1 MTTAA
6 GATPLLEPQD
16 SPLLILIDGHALVH
30 RAHHAMRDPLT
41 VQGTGEVV
49 SGVYGFLNM
58 FLRAIE
64 EWKPTH
70 CIVTFDVSAPTFRHE
85 AFKEYK
91 AHRPPTPPELRD
103 QFGRVKQF
111 MEAFNVPVFEMA
123 GFEADDIL
131 GTLGAQAEGEHLD
144 TLILT
149 GDSDILQLVSPSV
162 RVLLDSGRQRANAY
176 DIAKVKERYEGLGPE
191 YVAEIKALEGDK
203 SDNIPGVPRVGR
215 KTAIKLLSEY
225 GSIEGIYEH
234 IDEVKPPGIQRSMRE
249 NEELAL
255 HCKMLTTIR
264 RDVPV
269 ELNTD
274 AARFGGFERSEV
286 LALMRELEFFSMVNR
301 IPSNGMG
308 GAGGEQLG
316 MLDMTAD
323 ERTPAEYIVV
333 DTEAALDAMLS
344 ALEASEIVAFD
355 TETTSQTAMLAELVG
370 LSFSNEEGKGW
381 YVPVGHEEGQQLE
394 RDYVLERLRPMLE
407 SGKAGLAASDK
418 RYALAASDKKSA
430 LAASD
435 KRYALAAS
443 DKRYAL
449 AASDKRY
456 ALAASD
462 KRYALAASDK
472 RYALAAHNANY
483 DMTVLANYG
492 INVERIAFDTMI
504 AAHLCGRTRTS
515 IGLKPLALS
524 LLHEDMTPIEDLIGR
539 GRNQI
544 TMDKVEIAKA
554 ADYAA
559 ADADMTYR
567 LIDVFEKELEE
578 NNLRI
583 TFDTLEMPLVPV
595 LVKMQRDGV
604 AIDTGAL
611 APMSIEMGEQIDAI
625 RQSMYDTVGHEFNL
639 NSPKQLG
646 DVLFNELYLPPTR
659 KTPSGGFTTNAAAL
673 DGLKEFLDSGNAEG
687 VDPKAYQVLD
697 MVLEY
702 RQLSKLK
709 STYVDAL
716 PTLVNPNT
724 GRIHTEFKQTGSD
737 TGRLSSTEPNMQ
749 NIPVRTE
756 LGRRVR
762 SAFVAENAPEWTLL
776 GADYSQIELRILAHY
791 SRDEGLMAAF
801 LNGEDIHAAT
811 AASVYGVEIGDVD
824 AEMRRVAKI
833 MNFGVLYGLSPFGIR
848 QQTGFSAEEGKAFI
862 ETYFTNYPGI
872 QGYIAGIKEQVK
884 QDGYVETLMGR
895 RRRINEVHSSNFHTR
910 AAGERMAVNMP
921 IQGTAADIVKIAMI
935 NIQQRMGALG
945 MRSKMILQ
953 VHDELIFE
961 VPRDELGHMQ
971 AIITELMPT
980 AVPPHVGF
988 EVPLEVEMKVGDNWG
1003 DME

>member
-6 GATPLLEPQD
+6 GAAPLLEQD
-16 SPLLILIDGHALVH
+16 GSPLLILIDGHALVH

-41 VQGTGEVV
+41 VQSTGEVV

-58 FLRAIE
+58 FLRALE
-64 EWKPTH
+64 EWKPSH

-85 AFKEYK
+85 AFEEYK
-91 AHRPPTPPELRD
+91 AQRPPTPPELRP

-131 GTLGAQAEGEHLD
+131 GTLGTQAEAQHID
-144 TLILT
+144 TLIVT
-149 GDSDILQLVSPSV
+149 GDSDILQLVTPSV
-162 RVLLDSGRQRANAY
+162 RVLLDSGRQRASAY
-176 DIAKVKERYEGLGPE
+176 DIARVKERYEGLGPE

-203 SDNIPGVPRVGR
+203 SDNIPGLPGVGR
-215 KTAIKLLSEY
+215 KTAIRLLDEY

-234 IDEVKPPGIQRSMRE
+234 IDEVSSLKLRGAQKIQNTLRE

-255 HCKMLTTIR
+255 QCKMLTTIR

-269 ELNTD
+269 TLELD
-274 AARFGGFERSEV
+274 AARFGGFRHSDV
-286 LALMRELEFFSMVNR
+286 LGLMRELEFFSMTNR
-301 IPSNGMG
+301 IPSAG
-308 GAGGEQLG
+308 GEGEQLG
-316 MLDMTAD
+316 MMGMAD
-323 ERTPAEYIVV
+323 EDRVPTEYAVV
-333 DTEAALDAMLS
+333 DTEAALEEMVAS
-344 ALEASEIVAFD
+344 LEASEFVAFD

-370 LSFSNEEGKGW
+370 LSFSNEDGKGW
-381 YVPVGHEEGQQLE
+381 YVPVGHEEGEQLGRE
-394 RDYVLERLRPMLE
+394 DVLERLKPLLE
-407 SGKAGLAASDK
+407 SGNV
-418 RYALAASDKKSA
+418 
-430 LAASD
+430 
-435 KRYALAAS
+435 
-443 DKRYAL
+443 
-449 AASDKRY
+449 
-456 ALAASD
+456 
-462 KRYALAASDK
+462 
-472 RYALAAHNANY
+472 ALAAHNANY
-483 DMTVLANYG
+483 DMTVLGHYG
-492 INVERIAFDTMI
+492 IDVNIAFDTMI

-515 IGLKPLALS
+515 VGLKPLALS
-524 LLHEDMTPIEDLIGR
+524 MLKEDMTPIEELIGR
-539 GRNQI
+539 GRNQT

-559 ADADMTYR
+559 ADADMTFR
-567 LIDVFEKELEE
+567 LIDVFASELEE
-578 NNLRI
+578 NNLRH

-611 APMSIEMGEQIDAI
+611 APMSVDMGEQIGAI
-625 RQSMYDTVGHEFNL
+625 TESMYETVGHEFNI
-639 NSPKQLG
+639 NSPRQLG
-646 DVLFNELYLPPTR
+646 DVLFNELYLPQTR
-659 KTPSGGFTTNAAAL
+659 KTPSGAFTTNAAAL
-673 DGLKEFLDSGNAEG
+673 DDLKERLDRGETEG

-702 RQLSKLK
+702 RQLTKLK

-716 PTLVNPNT
+716 PTLVNPHT

-737 TGRLSSTEPNMQ
+737 TGRLSSTEPNVQ

-762 SAFVAENAPEWTLL
+762 SAFVAEDADWTLL
-776 GADYSQIELRILAHY
+776 AADYSQIELRILAHY
-791 SRDEGLMAAF
+791 SRDEGLMSAF
-801 LNGEDIHAAT
+801 RNGEDIHAAT
-811 AASVYGVEIGDVD
+811 AASVYDVGIGDVD

-862 ETYFTNYPGI
+862 DSYFTNYPGI
-872 QGYIAGIKEQVK
+872 QSYIDGIKEQVRA
-884 QDGYVETLMGR
+884 DGYVETLMGR
-895 RRRINEVHSSNFHTR
+895 RRRISEIHSRSYHTR

-921 IQGTAADIVKIAMI
+921 IQGTAADIIKIAMI
-935 NIQQRMGALG
+935 NIQQRMADLG
-945 MRSKMILQ
+945 MRSRMILQ

-961 VPRDELGHMQ
+961 VPRGELEQMR
-971 AIITELMPT
+971 AIVTELMPS
-980 AVPPHVGF
+980 AVPPAVGF

-1003 DME
+1003 EME

>member
-176 DIAKVKERYEGLGPE
+176 DIAKVQERYEGLGPE

-234 IDEVKPPGIQRSMRE
+234 IDEVKPPGIQKSMRE

-407 SGKAGLAASDK
+407 SGKAGLAAD
-418 RYALAASDKKSA
+418 DKKS
-430 LAASD
+430 
-435 KRYALAAS
+435 
-443 DKRYAL
+443 AL

-515 IGLKPLALS
+515 ISLKPLALS

-539 GRNQI
+539 GRNQV

-567 LIDVFEKELEE
+567 LVDVFEKELEE
-578 NNLRI
+578 NNLRV

-811 AASVYGVEIGDVD
+811 AASVYDVEINDVD
-824 AEMRRVAKI
+824 SEMRRVAKI

-862 ETYFTNYPGI
+862 DTYFTNYPGI
-872 QGYIAGIKEQVK
+872 RGYIEGIKEQVK
-884 QDGYVETLMGR
+884 MDGYVETLMGR

-935 NIQQRMGALG
+935 NIQKRMGALG

-961 VPRDELGHMQ
+961 VPRDELGQMQ
-971 AIITELMPT
+971 AIITELMPS
-980 AVPPHVGF
+980 AVPPDVGF
-988 EVPLEVEMKVGDNWG
+988 VVPLEVEMKVGDNWG

>member
-407 SGKAGLAASDK
+407 SGKAGLAAD
-418 RYALAASDKKSA
+418 DKK
-430 LAASD
+430 
-435 KRYALAAS
+435 
-443 DKRYAL
+443 YAL

-578 NNLRI
+578 NNLRV

-625 RQSMYDTVGHEFNL
+625 RQSMYDTVGHEFNI

-811 AASVYGVEIGDVD
+811 AASVYGVAINDVD
-824 AEMRRVAKI
+824 SEMRRVAKI

-862 ETYFTNYPGI
+862 DTYFTNYPGI
-872 QGYIAGIKEQVK
+872 RGYIEGIKEQVK

>member
-176 DIAKVKERYEGLGPE
+176 DIAKVKERYDGLGPE

-215 KTAIKLLSEY
+215 KTAIKLLTEY

-394 RDYVLERLRPMLE
+394 RDYVLERLRPLLE
-407 SGKAGLAASDK
+407 SGKAGLAADDK
-418 RYALAASDKKSA
+418 RYALAASDKNSA

-435 KRYALAAS
+435 KKS
-443 DKRYAL
+443 
-449 AASDKRY
+449 
-456 ALAASD
+456 
-462 KRYALAASDK
+462 ALAASDK

-567 LIDVFEKELEE
+567 LVDVFEKELEE
-578 NNLRI
+578 NNLRV

-611 APMSIEMGEQIDAI
+611 APMSIEMGGQIDAI
-625 RQSMYDTVGHEFNL
+625 RQSMYDTVGHEFNI

-756 LGRRVR
+756 LGRQVR
-762 SAFVAENAPEWTLL
+762 RAFVAENAPEWTLL

-824 AEMRRVAKI
+824 SEMRRVAKI

-848 QQTGFSAEEGKAFI
+848 QQTGFSADEGKAFI
-862 ETYFTNYPGI
+862 DTYFTNYPGI

>member
-6 GATPLLEPQD
+6 GSAPLLEPQQ
-16 SPLLILIDGHALVH
+16 SELLILIDGHALVH

-41 VQGTGEVV
+41 VQSTGEVV

-85 AFKEYK
+85 AFEEYK
-91 AHRPPTPPELRD
+91 AQRPPTPPELRP

-131 GTLGAQAEGEHLD
+131 GTLGAQAEGQHLD

-162 RVLLDSGRQRANAY
+162 RVLLDSGRQRASAY
-176 DIAKVKERYEGLGPE
+176 DIARVKERYEGLGPE

-203 SDNIPGVPRVGR
+203 SDNIPGLPGVGK
-215 KTAIKLLSEY
+215 KTAIRLLTEY
-225 GSIEGIYEH
+225 GNIEGIYEH
-234 IDEVKPPGIQRSMRE
+234 IDEVGSLPKLRGAKKIQQTLIE

-255 HCKMLTTIR
+255 QCRMLTTIR
-264 RDVPV
+264 RDAPV
-269 ELNTD
+269 TLELD
-274 AARFGGFERSEV
+274 AARFGGFRHGDV
-286 LALMRELEFFSMVNR
+286 LGLMRELEFFSMVNR
-301 IPSNGMG
+301 IPTSGDE
-308 GAGGEQLG
+308 GEQLG
-316 MLDMTAD
+316 MMDLSD
-323 ERTPAEYIVV
+323 EERVPTEYVVV
-333 DTEAALDAMLS
+333 DTEAALEEMVS
-344 ALEASEIVAFD
+344 ALEASEFVAFD

-370 LSFSNEEGKGW
+370 LSFSNEDGKGW
-381 YVPVGHEEGQQLE
+381 YVPVGHEEGRQLGRE
-394 RDYVLERLRPMLE
+394 YVLDKLRPLLE
-407 SGKAGLAASDK
+407 SGDVAMT
-418 RYALAASDKKSA
+418 
-430 LAASD
+430 
-435 KRYALAAS
+435 
-443 DKRYAL
+443 
-449 AASDKRY
+449 
-456 ALAASD
+456 
-462 KRYALAASDK
+462 
-472 RYALAAHNANY
+472 AHNANY

-492 INVERIAFDTMI
+492 IDVNIAFDTMI

-515 IGLKPLALS
+515 VGLKPLALS
-524 LLHEDMTPIEDLIGR
+524 MLKEDMTPIEELIGR
-539 GRNQI
+539 GRNQV

-567 LIDVFEKELEE
+567 LIDVFADELEE
-578 NNLRI
+578 NNLRH

-611 APMSIEMGEQIDAI
+611 EPMSVEMGEQIDAI
-625 RQSMYDTVGHEFNL
+625 TESMYETVGHEFNI
-639 NSPKQLG
+639 NSPRQLG

-673 DGLKEFLDSGNAEG
+673 EGLKEFLDSGNAEG

-702 RQLSKLK
+702 RQLTKLK

-737 TGRLSSTEPNMQ
+737 TGRLSSTEPNVQ

-762 SAFVAENAPEWTLL
+762 SAFVAEDEDWTLL
-776 GADYSQIELRILAHY
+776 AADYSQIELRILAHY
-791 SRDEGLMAAF
+791 SRDKGLMSAF
-801 LNGEDIHAAT
+801 RNGEDIHAAT
-811 AASVYGVEIGDVD
+811 AASVYDVGIGDVD

-848 QQTGFSAEEGKAFI
+848 QQTGFSAEEGRQFI
-862 ETYFTNYPGI
+862 DTYFTNYPGI
-872 QGYIAGIKEQVK
+872 LSYIDGIKEQVRA
-884 QDGYVETLMGR
+884 DGYVETLMGR
-895 RRRINEVHSSNFHTR
+895 RRRINEIHSRSYHTR

-921 IQGTAADIVKIAMI
+921 IQGTAADIIKIAMI
-935 NIQQRMGALG
+935 NIQQRMEELG
-945 MRSKMILQ
+945 MRSRMILQ

-961 VPRDELGHMQ
+961 APRGELEQMR
-971 AIITELMPT
+971 AIITELMPS
-980 AVPPHVGF
+980 AVPPAVGF

-1003 DME
+1003 EMG

>member
-6 GATPLLEPQD
+6 GAAPLLEPQE
-16 SPLLILIDGHALVH
+16 SQLLILIDGHALVH

-41 VQGTGEVV
+41 VQSTGEVV

-85 AFKEYK
+85 AFEEYK
-91 AHRPPTPPELRD
+91 AQRPPTPPELRE

-111 MEAFNVPVFEMA
+111 MEAFNVPVFELA
-123 GFEADDIL
+123 GYEADDIL
-131 GTLGAQAEGEHLD
+131 GTLGAQAEAQRLD

-162 RVLLDSGRQRANAY
+162 RVLLDSGRQRARAY
-176 DIAKVKERYEGLGPE
+176 DIAGVKERYGGLGPE

-215 KTAIKLLSEY
+215 KTAIKLLTEY
-225 GSIEGIYEH
+225 GSIEGIFEH
-234 IDEVKPPGIQRSMRE
+234 IDEVKPPSIQKSLRE
-249 NEELAL
+249 NEELAQQ
-255 HCKMLTTIR
+255 CKMLTTIK
-264 RDVPV
+264 RDAPV
-269 ELNTD
+269 TLEVG
-274 AARFGGFERSEV
+274 AARFGGFKHSDV
-286 LALMRELEFFSMVNR
+286 LTMMRDLEFFSMVNR
-301 IPSNGMG
+301 IPSTDTD
-308 GAGGEQLG
+308 GEQLG
-316 MLDMTAD
+316 MLDAPTE
-323 ERTPAEYIVV
+323 ERVPTEYIVV
-333 DTEAALDAMLS
+333 DTKAALDEMVRT
-344 ALEASEIVAFD
+344 LESSEFVAFD

-370 LSFSNEEGKGW
+370 LSFSSEEGKGW
-381 YVPVGHEEGQQLE
+381 YVPVAHTEGQQIE
-394 RDYVLERLRPMLE
+394 REYVLDKLRPLLE
-407 SGKAGLAASDK
+407 SGTSK
-418 RYALAASDKKSA
+418 
-430 LAASD
+430 
-435 KRYALAAS
+435 
-443 DKRYAL
+443 
-449 AASDKRY
+449 
-456 ALAASD
+456 
-462 KRYALAASDK
+462 
-472 RYALAAHNANY
+472 LAAHNANY

-492 INVERIAFDTMI
+492 INVRIAFDTMI

-515 IGLKPLALS
+515 VGLKPLALS
-524 LLHEDMTPIEDLIGR
+524 MLKEDMTPIEDIIGR
-539 GRNQI
+539 GRNQV
-544 TMDKVEIAKA
+544 TMDKVEITTA

-567 LIDVFEKELEE
+567 LIDVFANELKE
-578 NNLRI
+578 NNLRQ
-583 TFDTLEMPLVPV
+583 TFDDLEMPLVPV

-611 APMSIEMGEQIDAI
+611 APMSVEMGEQIDAI
-625 RQSMYDTVGHEFNL
+625 RQSMFDAVGHEFNI

-659 KTPSGGFTTNAAAL
+659 KTSSGAYTTNAAAL

-709 STYVDAL
+709 STYVDSL

-724 GRIHTEFKQTGSD
+724 GRIHTEYKQTGSD

-749 NIPVRTE
+749 NIPIRTE
-756 LGRRVR
+756 SGRQVR
-762 SAFVAENAPEWTLL
+762 KAFVAEDTDWALL

-791 SRDEGLMAAF
+791 SRDEGLMSAF

-811 AASVYGVEIGDVD
+811 AASVYDVSIGNVD

-848 QQTGFSAEEGKAFI
+848 QQTGFSAEEGRQFI
-862 ETYFTNYPGI
+862 DAYFTNYPGI
-872 QGYIAGIKEQVK
+872 QGYIEGIKEQVRA
-884 QDGYVETLMGR
+884 DGYVETLMGR
-895 RRRINEVHSSNFHTR
+895 RRRINEIHSRSYHTR
-910 AAGERMAVNMP
+910 AAAERMAVNMP
-921 IQGTAADIVKIAMI
+921 IQGTAADIIKLAMI
-935 NIQQRMGALG
+935 RIQQRIDELG
-945 MRSKMILQ
+945 MRSKMIIQ

-961 VPRDELGHMQ
+961 APRAELAQMQ
-971 AIITELMPT
+971 AIITELMPS
-980 AVPPHVGF
+980 AVPPDASF
-988 EVPLEVEMKVGDNWG
+988 EVPLEVEMKTGDNWG

>member
-176 DIAKVKERYEGLGPE
+176 DIAKVKERYDGLGPE

-234 IDEVKPPGIQRSMRE
+234 IDEVKPPGIQKSMRE

-370 LSFSNEEGKGW
+370 LSFSNEQGKGW

-407 SGKAGLAASDK
+407 SGKAGLAD
-418 RYALAASDKKSA
+418 DKK
-430 LAASD
+430 D
-435 KRYALAAS
+435 
-443 DKRYAL
+443 DN
-449 AASDKRY
+449 
-456 ALAASD
+456 
-462 KRYALAASDK
+462 ALAASDK

-492 INVERIAFDTMI
+492 INVEGIAFDTMI

-567 LIDVFEKELEE
+567 LVDVFEKELEE
-578 NNLRI
+578 NNLRV

-625 RQSMYDTVGHEFNL
+625 RQSMYDTVGHEFNI

-756 LGRRVR
+756 LGRQVR
-762 SAFVAENAPEWTLL
+762 RAFVAENAPDWTLL

-811 AASVYGVEIGDVD
+811 AASVYGVEISDVD

-862 ETYFTNYPGI
+862 DTYFTNYPGI
-872 QGYIAGIKEQVK
+872 RGYIESIKEQVK

-935 NIQQRMGALG
+935 NIQKRMGALG

-961 VPRDELGHMQ
+961 VPRDELGQMQ

>member
-176 DIAKVKERYEGLGPE
+176 DIAKVKERYDGLGPE

-407 SGKAGLAASDK
+407 SGKAGLAADDK
-418 RYALAASDKKSA
+418 KSALAASDKKSA

-435 KRYALAAS
+435 KRYAL
-443 DKRYAL
+443 RW
-449 AASDKRY
+449 R
-456 ALAASD
+456 
-462 KRYALAASDK
+462 
-472 RYALAAHNANY
+472 
-483 DMTVLANYG
+483 
-492 INVERIAFDTMI
+492 
-504 AAHLCGRTRTS
+504 
-515 IGLKPLALS
+515 
-524 LLHEDMTPIEDLIGR
+524 
-539 GRNQI
+539 
-544 TMDKVEIAKA
+544 
-554 ADYAA
+554 
-559 ADADMTYR
+559 R
-567 LIDVFEKELEE
+567 LIK
-578 NNLRI
+578 
-583 TFDTLEMPLVPV
+583 
-595 LVKMQRDGV
+595 
-604 AIDTGAL
+604 
-611 APMSIEMGEQIDAI
+611 
-625 RQSMYDTVGHEFNL
+625 
-639 NSPKQLG
+639 
-646 DVLFNELYLPPTR
+646 
-659 KTPSGGFTTNAAAL
+659 
-673 DGLKEFLDSGNAEG
+673 
-687 VDPKAYQVLD
+687 D
-697 MVLEY
+697 M
-702 RQLSKLK
+702 R
-709 STYVDAL
+709 
-716 PTLVNPNT
+716 
-724 GRIHTEFKQTGSD
+724 
-737 TGRLSSTEPNMQ
+737 
-749 NIPVRTE
+749 
-756 LGRRVR
+756 
-762 SAFVAENAPEWTLL
+762 W
-776 GADYSQIELRILAHY
+776 
-791 SRDEGLMAAF
+791 
-801 LNGEDIHAAT
+801 
-811 AASVYGVEIGDVD
+811 
-824 AEMRRVAKI
+824 
-833 MNFGVLYGLSPFGIR
+833 
-848 QQTGFSAEEGKAFI
+848 
-862 ETYFTNYPGI
+862 
-872 QGYIAGIKEQVK
+872 
-884 QDGYVETLMGR
+884 
-895 RRRINEVHSSNFHTR
+895 RRI
-910 AAGERMAVNMP
+910 
-921 IQGTAADIVKIAMI
+921 
-935 NIQQRMGALG
+935 
-945 MRSKMILQ
+945 MR
-953 VHDELIFE
+953 
-961 VPRDELGHMQ
+961 
-971 AIITELMPT
+971 TT
-980 AVPPHVGF
+980 T
-988 EVPLEVEMKVGDNWG
+988 
-1003 DME
+1003 

>member
-176 DIAKVKERYEGLGPE
+176 DIAKVKERYDGLGPE

-394 RDYVLERLRPMLE
+394 RDYVLERLRPLME
-407 SGKAGLAASDK
+407 SGKAGLAAD
-418 RYALAASDKKSA
+418 DKKSA
-430 LAASD
+430 LAAD
-435 KRYALAAS
+435 
-443 DKRYAL
+443 
-449 AASDKRY
+449 
-456 ALAASD
+456 
-462 KRYALAASDK
+462 DK

-567 LIDVFEKELEE
+567 LVDVFEKELEE
-578 NNLRI
+578 NNLRV

-756 LGRRVR
+756 LGRQVR
-762 SAFVAENAPEWTLL
+762 RAFVAENAPDWTLL

-811 AASVYGVEIGDVD
+811 AASVYGVEINDVD
-824 AEMRRVAKI
+824 SEMRRVAKI

-862 ETYFTNYPGI
+862 DTYFTNYPGI
-872 QGYIAGIKEQVK
+872 RGYIEGIKEQVK
-884 QDGYVETLMGR
+884 HGRICGDADGAAAAYQRGSLEQLPHAGGGRAHGGEHADTGYGGGHRQDC
-895 RRRINEVHSSNFHTR
+895 
-910 AAGERMAVNMP
+910 
-921 IQGTAADIVKIAMI
+921 D
-935 NIQQRMGALG
+935 
-945 MRSKMILQ
+945 
-953 VHDELIFE
+953 D
-961 VPRDELGHMQ
+961 
-971 AIITELMPT
+971 
-980 AVPPHVGF
+980 
-988 EVPLEVEMKVGDNWG
+988 
-1003 DME
+1003 

>member
-176 DIAKVKERYEGLGPE
+176 DIAGVQERYEGLGPE

-215 KTAIKLLSEY
+215 KTAIKLLTEY
-225 GSIEGIYEH
+225 GSIEGIYQH

-394 RDYVLERLRPMLE
+394 RDYVLERLRPLME
-407 SGKAGLAASDK
+407 SEKVE
-418 RYALAASDKKSA
+418 
-430 LAASD
+430 
-435 KRYALAAS
+435 
-443 DKRYAL
+443 
-449 AASDKRY
+449 
-456 ALAASD
+456 
-462 KRYALAASDK
+462 
-472 RYALAAHNANY
+472 LAAHNANY

-567 LIDVFEKELEE
+567 LVDVFEKELEE

-611 APMSIEMGEQIDAI
+611 APMSVEMGEQIDAI

-756 LGRRVR
+756 LGRQVR
-762 SAFVAENAPEWTLL
+762 RAFVAENAPDWTLL

-811 AASVYGVEIGDVD
+811 AASVYGVEINDVD
-824 AEMRRVAKI
+824 SEMRRVAKI

-862 ETYFTNYPGI
+862 DTYFTNYPGI
-872 QGYIAGIKEQVK
+872 RGYIEGIKEQVK

>member
-6 GATPLLEPQD
+6 SATPLLEPQQTQ
-16 SPLLILIDGHALVH
+16 LLILIDGHALVH

-176 DIAKVKERYEGLGPE
+176 DIAKVKERYDGLGPE

-234 IDEVKPPGIQRSMRE
+234 IDEVKPPGIQKSMRE

-407 SGKAGLAASDK
+407 SGKAGLAAD
-418 RYALAASDKKSA
+418 DKKSA

-435 KRYALAAS
+435 KKS
-443 DKRYAL
+443 
-449 AASDKRY
+449 

-567 LIDVFEKELEE
+567 LVDVFEKELEE
-578 NNLRI
+578 NNLRV

-611 APMSIEMGEQIDAI
+611 APMSVEMGEQIDAI
-625 RQSMYDTVGHEFNL
+625 RQSMYDTVGHEFNI

-811 AASVYGVEIGDVD
+811 AASVYGVAISDVD

-862 ETYFTNYPGI
+862 DTYFTNYPGI
-872 QGYIAGIKEQVK
+872 RGYIEGIKEQVK

>member
-6 GATPLLEPQD
+6 GAAPLLEQD
-16 SPLLILIDGHALVH
+16 GSPLLILIDGHALVH

-41 VQGTGEVV
+41 VQSTGEVV
-49 SGVYGFLNM
+49 SGVYGFMNM
-58 FLRAIE
+58 FLRALE
-64 EWKPTH
+64 EWKPSH

-85 AFKEYK
+85 AFEEYK
-91 AHRPPTPPELRD
+91 AQRPPTPPELRP

-131 GTLGAQAEGEHLD
+131 GTLGTQAEEQHID
-144 TLILT
+144 TLIVT
-149 GDSDILQLVSPSV
+149 GDSDILQLVTPSV
-162 RVLLDSGRQRANAY
+162 RVLLDSGRQRASAY
-176 DIAKVKERYEGLGPE
+176 DIARVKERYEGLGPE

-203 SDNIPGVPRVGR
+203 SDNIPGLPGVGR
-215 KTAIKLLSEY
+215 KTAIRLLDEY
-225 GSIEGIYEH
+225 GSIEGIYEN
-234 IDEVKPPGIQRSMRE
+234 IDEVSSLKLRGAQKIQNTLRE

-255 HCKMLTTIR
+255 QCKMLTTIR

-269 ELNTD
+269 TLELD
-274 AARFGGFERSEV
+274 AARFGGFRHSNV
-286 LALMRELEFFSMVNR
+286 LGLMRELEFFSMTNR
-301 IPSNGMG
+301 IPSAG
-308 GAGGEQLG
+308 GEGEQLG
-316 MLDMTAD
+316 MMGMGD
-323 ERTPAEYIVV
+323 EERVPTEYVVV
-333 DTEAALDAMLS
+333 DTEAALEEMVRS
-344 ALEASEIVAFD
+344 LEASEFVAFD

-370 LSFSNEEGKGW
+370 LSFSNEDGKGW
-381 YVPVGHEEGQQLE
+381 YVPVGHEEGQQLGRE
-394 RDYVLERLRPMLE
+394 DVIERLKPLLE
-407 SGKAGLAASDK
+407 SGDV
-418 RYALAASDKKSA
+418 
-430 LAASD
+430 
-435 KRYALAAS
+435 
-443 DKRYAL
+443 
-449 AASDKRY
+449 
-456 ALAASD
+456 
-462 KRYALAASDK
+462 
-472 RYALAAHNANY
+472 ALAAHNANY
-483 DMTVLANYG
+483 DMTVLGNYG
-492 INVERIAFDTMI
+492 IDVEIAFDTMI

-515 IGLKPLALS
+515 VGLKPLALS
-524 LLHEDMTPIEDLIGR
+524 MLKEDMTPIKELIGR
-539 GRNQI
+539 GRNQT

-559 ADADMTYR
+559 ADADMTFR
-567 LIDVFEKELEE
+567 LIDVFANELEE
-578 NNLRI
+578 NNLRH

-611 APMSIEMGEQIDAI
+611 APMSVDMGEQIGAI
-625 RQSMYDTVGHEFNL
+625 TESMYETVGHEFNI
-639 NSPKQLG
+639 NSPRQLG

-673 DGLKEFLDSGNAEG
+673 EGLKEFLDSGNAEG

-702 RQLSKLK
+702 RQLTKLK

-737 TGRLSSTEPNMQ
+737 TGRLSSTEPNVQ

-762 SAFVAENAPEWTLL
+762 SAFVAEDEDWTLL
-776 GADYSQIELRILAHY
+776 AADYSQIELRILAHY
-791 SRDEGLMAAF
+791 SRDEGLMSAF
-801 LNGEDIHAAT
+801 RNGEDIHAAT
-811 AASVYGVEIGDVD
+811 AASVYGVGIGDVD

-862 ETYFTNYPGI
+862 DSYFTNYPGI
-872 QGYIAGIKEQVK
+872 QSYIDGIKEQVRA
-884 QDGYVETLMGR
+884 DGYVETLMGR
-895 RRRINEVHSSNFHTR
+895 RRRISEIHSRSYHTR

-921 IQGTAADIVKIAMI
+921 IQGTAADIIKIAMI
-935 NIQQRMGALG
+935 NIEQRMAELG
-945 MRSKMILQ
+945 MRSRMILQ

-961 VPRDELGHMQ
+961 VPRNELEQMR
-971 AIITELMPT
+971 AIVTELMPS
-980 AVPPHVGF
+980 AVPPAVGF

-1003 DME
+1003 EME

>member
-176 DIAKVKERYEGLGPE
+176 DIAKVKERYDGLGPE

-394 RDYVLERLRPMLE
+394 RDYVLERLRPLME
-407 SGKAGLAASDK
+407 SEKVE
-418 RYALAASDKKSA
+418 
-430 LAASD
+430 
-435 KRYALAAS
+435 
-443 DKRYAL
+443 
-449 AASDKRY
+449 
-456 ALAASD
+456 
-462 KRYALAASDK
+462 
-472 RYALAAHNANY
+472 LAAHNANY

-539 GRNQI
+539 GRNQV

-567 LIDVFEKELEE
+567 LVDVFEKELEE
-578 NNLRI
+578 NNLRV

-595 LVKMQRDGV
+595 LVKMQRNGV

-611 APMSIEMGEQIDAI
+611 APMSAEMGEQIDAI

-776 GADYSQIELRILAHY
+776 AADYSQIELRILAHY

-811 AASVYGVEIGDVD
+811 AASVYGVAISDVD

-862 ETYFTNYPGI
+862 DTYFTNYPGI
-872 QGYIAGIKEQVK
+872 RGYIAGIKEQVK
-884 QDGYVETLMGR
+884 MDGYVETLMGR

>member
-6 GATPLLEPQD
+6 SATPLLEPQQTQ
-16 SPLLILIDGHALVH
+16 LLILIDGHALVH

-203 SDNIPGVPRVGR
+203 SDNIPGLPGVGR
-215 KTAIKLLSEY
+215 KTAIRLLDEY

-234 IDEVKPPGIQRSMRE
+234 IDEVSSLKLRGAQKIQSTLHE
-249 NEELAL
+249 NQELAL
-255 HCKMLTTIR
+255 QCKMLTTIR

-269 ELNTD
+269 ALDLD
-274 AARFGGFERSEV
+274 AARFGGFRHSDV

-407 SGKAGLAASDK
+407 SGKAGLATDDK
-418 RYALAASDKKSA
+418 KYALAASDKKS
-430 LAASD
+430 
-435 KRYALAAS
+435 
-443 DKRYAL
+443 AL

-567 LIDVFEKELEE
+567 LVDVFENELEE
-578 NNLRI
+578 NNLRV

-611 APMSIEMGEQIDAI
+611 APMSVEMGEQIDAI

-811 AASVYGVEIGDVD
+811 AASVYGVEINDVD
-824 AEMRRVAKI
+824 SEMRRVAKI

-862 ETYFTNYPGI
+862 DTYFTNYPGI
-872 QGYIAGIKEQVK
+872 RGYIEAIKEQVK

>member
-6 GATPLLEPQD
+6 GAAPLIEPQQ
-16 SPLLILIDGHALVH
+16 SELLILIDGHALVH

-41 VQGTGEVV
+41 VQSTGEVV

-85 AFKEYK
+85 AFEEYK
-91 AHRPPTPPELRD
+91 AQRPPTPPELRE

-111 MEAFNVPVFEMA
+111 MEAFGVPVFELA
-123 GFEADDIL
+123 GYEADDLL
-131 GTLGAQAEGEHLD
+131 GTLGAQAEAQRLD

-162 RVLLDSGRQRANAY
+162 RVLLDSGRQAARAY
-176 DIAKVKERYEGLGPE
+176 DIARVRERYEGLGPE

-215 KTAIKLLSEY
+215 KTAIKLLTEY

-234 IDEVKPPGIQRSMRE
+234 IDEVKPAGIQKSMRE
-249 NEELAL
+249 NEELARQ
-255 HCKMLTTIR
+255 CKMLTTIK

-269 ELNTD
+269 TLALD
-274 AARFGGFERSEV
+274 AARFGGFARGDV

-301 IPSNGMG
+301 IPSASA
-308 GAGGEQLG
+308 GADGEQLG
-316 MLDMTAD
+316 MLDMPD
-323 ERTPAEYIVV
+323 EERVMAEYIVV
-333 DTEAALDAMLS
+333 DTEGALNDMLR
-344 ALEASEIVAFD
+344 ALESSEFVAFD

-381 YVPVGHEEGQQLE
+381 YVPVGHEEGRQLGRE
-394 RDYVLERLRPMLE
+394 RALERLKPLFE
-407 SGKAGLAASDK
+407 SGDV
-418 RYALAASDKKSA
+418 
-430 LAASD
+430 
-435 KRYALAAS
+435 
-443 DKRYAL
+443 
-449 AASDKRY
+449 
-456 ALAASD
+456 
-462 KRYALAASDK
+462 
-472 RYALAAHNANY
+472 ALAAHNANY

-492 INVERIAFDTMI
+492 IDVKIAFDTMI

-515 IGLKPLALS
+515 VGLKPLALS
-524 LLHEDMTPIEDLIGR
+524 MLKEDMTPIEDLIGR
-539 GRNQI
+539 GRNQV

-567 LIDVFEKELEE
+567 LIDVFASELEE
-578 NNLRI
+578 NSLRH

-611 APMSIEMGEQIDAI
+611 APMSVEMGEQIDAI
-625 RQSMYDTVGHEFNL
+625 RQSMYDTVGHEFNI

-659 KTPSGGFTTNAAAL
+659 KTSSGAYTTNAAAL

-702 RQLSKLK
+702 RQLAKLK

-716 PTLVNPNT
+716 PTLVNPRT

-737 TGRLSSTEPNMQ
+737 TGRLSSAEPNMQ
-749 NIPVRTE
+749 NIPTRTE

-762 SAFVAENAPEWTLL
+762 NAFVAQDADWTLL

-791 SRDEGLMAAF
+791 SRDEGLMSAF

-811 AASVYGVEIGDVD
+811 AASVYDVAIGDVD

-848 QQTGFSAEEGKAFI
+848 QQTGFSAEEGRRFI
-862 ETYFTNYPGI
+862 DTYFANYPGI
-872 QGYIAGIKEQVK
+872 QGYIEGIKERVRA
-884 QDGYVETLMGR
+884 DGYVETLMGR
-895 RRRINEVHSSNFHTR
+895 RRRISEIHSRSYHTR

-921 IQGTAADIVKIAMI
+921 IQGTAADIIKIAMI
-935 NIQQRMGALG
+935 NIQRRMDELG
-945 MRSKMILQ
+945 MRSRMILQ

-961 VPRDELGHMQ
+961 VPRDELGQMQ
-971 AIITELMPT
+971 AIVMELMPA
-980 AVPPHVGF
+980 AVPPDVGF
-988 EVPLEVEMKVGDNWG
+988 EVPLGVEMKVGDNWG
-1003 DME
+1003 EMG

>member
-6 GATPLLEPQD
+6 GPAPLLEPQQ
-16 SPLLILIDGHALVH
+16 SELLILIDGHALVH

-41 VQGTGEVV
+41 VQSTGEVV

-85 AFKEYK
+85 AFEEYK
-91 AHRPPTPPELRD
+91 AQRPPTPPELRD

-111 MEAFNVPVFEMA
+111 MEAFSVPVFEMA
-123 GFEADDIL
+123 GYEADDIL
-131 GTLGAQAEGEHLD
+131 GTLGAQAEAQHLD

-162 RVLLDSGRQRANAY
+162 RVLLDSGRQRASAY
-176 DIAKVKERYEGLGPE
+176 DIPRVKERYEGLGPE
-191 YVAEIKALEGDK
+191 HVAEIKALEGDK
-203 SDNIPGVPRVGR
+203 SDNIPGLPGVGK
-215 KTAIKLLSEY
+215 KTAIRLLTEY

-234 IDEVKPPGIQRSMRE
+234 IDEVSSLQKLRGAKKIQQTLID
-249 NEELAL
+249 NEELARQ
-255 HCKMLTTIR
+255 CKMLTTIK

-269 ELNTD
+269 ELNLDT
-274 AARFGGFERSEV
+274 ARFGGFERGEI

-301 IPSNGMG
+301 IPSA
-308 GAGGEQLG
+308 GADGEQLG
-316 MLDMTAD
+316 MLDIPD
-323 ERTPAEYIVV
+323 EERVQTEYIVV
-333 DTEAALDAMLS
+333 DTEAALDEMLA
-344 ALEASEIVAFD
+344 ALESSEFVAFD

-370 LSFSNEEGKGW
+370 LSFSNEDGKAW
-381 YVPVGHEEGQQLE
+381 YVPVGHEEGRQLG
-394 RDYVLERLRPMLE
+394 RDEVLERLKPLLE
-407 SGKAGLAASDK
+407 SGKV
-418 RYALAASDKKSA
+418 
-430 LAASD
+430 
-435 KRYALAAS
+435 
-443 DKRYAL
+443 
-449 AASDKRY
+449 
-456 ALAASD
+456 
-462 KRYALAASDK
+462 
-472 RYALAAHNANY
+472 ALAAHNANY

-492 INVERIAFDTMI
+492 IDVAIAFDTMI

-515 IGLKPLALS
+515 VGLKPLALS
-524 LLHEDMTPIEDLIGR
+524 MLKEDMTPIEELIGR

-544 TMDKVEIAKA
+544 TMDKVEVAKA

-567 LIDVFEKELEE
+567 LIDVFASELEE
-578 NNLRI
+578 NNLRD

-595 LVKMQRDGV
+595 LVQMQRDGV

-611 APMSIEMGEQIDAI
+611 APMSVEMGEQIDAI
-625 RQSMYDTVGHEFNL
+625 RQSMYDTVGHEFNI
-639 NSPKQLG
+639 NSTKQLG

-659 KTPSGGFTTNAAAL
+659 KTASGAFTTNAAAL
-673 DGLKEFLDSGNAEG
+673 EGLKEFLDSGNAEG

-702 RQLSKLK
+702 RQLTKLK

-737 TGRLSSTEPNMQ
+737 TGRLSSTEPNVQ

-762 SAFVAENAPEWTLL
+762 SAFVAEDEDWTLL
-776 GADYSQIELRILAHY
+776 AADYSQIELRILAHY
-791 SRDEGLMAAF
+791 SRDEGLMSAF
-801 LNGEDIHAAT
+801 RNGEDIHAAT
-811 AASVYGVEIGDVD
+811 AASVYDVPISSVD

-848 QQTGFSAEEGKAFI
+848 QQTGFSAEEGRQFI
-862 ETYFTNYPGI
+862 DTYFTNYPGI
-872 QGYIAGIKEQVK
+872 QGYIEGIKEQVRA
-884 QDGYVETLMGR
+884 DGYVETLMGR
-895 RRRINEVHSSNFHTR
+895 RRRINEIHSRSYHTR

-921 IQGTAADIVKIAMI
+921 IQGTAADIIKIAMI
-935 NIQQRMGALG
+935 NIQHRMNELG
-945 MRSKMILQ
+945 MRSRMILQ

-961 VPRDELGHMQ
+961 VPRDELGQMQ
-971 AIITELMPT
+971 AIITELMPA
-980 AVPPHVGF
+980 AVPPAVGF
-988 EVPLEVEMKVGDNWG
+988 EVPLEVEMKMGDNWG
-1003 DME
+1003 EMG

>member
-6 GATPLLEPQD
+6 GATPLLEPHESQ
-16 SPLLILIDGHALVH
+16 LLILIDGHALVH

-41 VQGTGEVV
+41 VQSTGEVV

-58 FLRAIE
+58 FLRAME

-85 AFKEYK
+85 AFEEYK
-91 AHRPPTPPELRD
+91 AHRPPTPPELRE
-103 QFGRVKQF
+103 QFGRVRQF
-111 MEAFNVPVFEMA
+111 MDAFSVPVFEMA
-123 GFEADDIL
+123 GYEADDIL
-131 GTLGAQAEGEHLD
+131 GTLGAQAGAQRLN

-162 RVLLDSGRQRANAY
+162 RVLLDSGRQRASAY
-176 DIAKVKERYEGLGPE
+176 DIARVQERYEGLGPKH
-191 YVAEIKALEGDK
+191 VAEIKALEGDK
-203 SDNIPGVPRVGR
+203 SDNIPGLPGVGK
-215 KTAIKLLSEY
+215 KTAIRLLTEY

-234 IDEVKPPGIQRSMRE
+234 IDEVISLPKLRGAKKIQQTLIE
-249 NEELAL
+249 NEDLAL
-255 HCKMLTTIR
+255 QCKMLTTIR

-269 ELNTD
+269 ELD
-274 AARFGGFERSEV
+274 LEKARFGGFERGEV

-301 IPSNGMG
+301 IPSA
-308 GAGGEQLG
+308 GANAEQLG
-316 MLDMTAD
+316 MLHEPEDARVAT
-323 ERTPAEYIVV
+323 EYIVV
-333 DTEAALDAMLS
+333 DTETALDEMLQ
-344 ALEASEIVAFD
+344 ALVASEIVAFD
-355 TETTSQTAMLAELVG
+355 TETTSQTAMLADLVG

-381 YVPVGHEEGQQLE
+381 YVPVGHEEGRQLGRE
-394 RDYVLERLRPMLE
+394 NVLERLRPLLE
-407 SGKAGLAASDK
+407 SGKV
-418 RYALAASDKKSA
+418 
-430 LAASD
+430 
-435 KRYALAAS
+435 
-443 DKRYAL
+443 
-449 AASDKRY
+449 
-456 ALAASD
+456 
-462 KRYALAASDK
+462 
-472 RYALAAHNANY
+472 ALAAHNANY

-492 INVERIAFDTMI
+492 IDVQIAFDTMI

-515 IGLKPLALS
+515 VGLKPLALS
-524 LLHEDMTPIEDLIGR
+524 MLKENMTPIEDLIGK
-539 GRNQI
+539 GRNQV

-559 ADADMTYR
+559 ADTDMTYR
-567 LIDVFEKELEE
+567 LVDVFANELEA
-578 NNLRI
+578 NRLRH

-595 LVKMQRDGV
+595 LVKMQRHGV
-604 AIDTGAL
+604 AIDTDAL
-611 APMSIEMGEQIDAI
+611 APMSVEMGEQIDAI
-625 RQSMYDTVGHEFNL
+625 TQSMYETVGHEFNI
-639 NSPKQLG
+639 NSPRQLG

-659 KTPSGGFTTNAAAL
+659 KTPSGSFTTNAAAL
-673 DGLKEFLDSGNAEG
+673 EGLKEFLDSGNAEG

-702 RQLSKLK
+702 RQLTKLK

-737 TGRLSSTEPNMQ
+737 TGRLSSTEPNVQ

-762 SAFVAENAPEWTLL
+762 SAFVAEDADWTLL
-776 GADYSQIELRILAHY
+776 AADYSQIELRILAHY
-791 SRDEGLMAAF
+791 SRDEGLMSAF
-801 LNGEDIHAAT
+801 RNGEDIHAAT
-811 AASVYGVEIGDVD
+811 AASVYDVSIGDVD

-862 ETYFTNYPGI
+862 DTYFTNYPGI
-872 QGYIAGIKEQVK
+872 LSYIDGIKEQVRT
-884 QDGYVETLMGR
+884 DGYVETLMGR
-895 RRRINEVHSSNFHTR
+895 RRRISEIHSRSYHTR

-921 IQGTAADIVKIAMI
+921 IQGTAADIIKIAMI
-935 NIQQRMGALG
+935 NIQQRMAELG
-945 MRSKMILQ
+945 MRSRMILQ

-961 VPRDELGHMQ
+961 APRDELGQMQ
-971 AIITELMPT
+971 AIITELMPA
-980 AVPPHVGF
+980 AVPPAVGF

-1003 DME
+1003 EMG

>member
-1 MTTAA
+1 MTTATGPA
-6 GATPLLEPQD
+6 PLLEPQQ
-16 SPLLILIDGHALVH
+16 SELLILIDGHALVH

-41 VQGTGEVV
+41 VQSTGEIV

-85 AFKEYK
+85 AFEEYK
-91 AHRPPTPPELRD
+91 AQRPPTPPELRD

-123 GFEADDIL
+123 GYEADDIL
-131 GTLGAQAEGEHLD
+131 GTLGAQAEAQHLD

-162 RVLLDSGRQRANAY
+162 RVLLDSGRQRASAY
-176 DIAKVKERYEGLGPE
+176 DEARVQERYEGLGPKH
-191 YVAEIKALEGDK
+191 VAEIKALEGDK
-203 SDNIPGVPRVGR
+203 SDNIPGLPGVGK
-215 KTAIKLLSEY
+215 KTAIRLLTEY
-225 GSIEGIYEH
+225 ESIEGIYEH
-234 IDEVKPPGIQRSMRE
+234 IDEVSSLPKLRGAKKIQQTLID

-255 HCKMLTTIR
+255 QCKMLTTIR

-269 ELNTD
+269 TLELD
-274 AARFGGFERSEV
+274 AARFGGFRHGDV

-301 IPSNGMG
+301 IPS
-308 GAGGEQLG
+308 AGDDGEQLG
-316 MLDMTAD
+316 MLDIPD
-323 ERTPAEYIVV
+323 EDRVPTEYVVV
-333 DTEAALDAMLS
+333 DTEATLDEMVA
-344 ALEASEIVAFD
+344 ALEASEFVAFD

-370 LSFSNEEGKGW
+370 LSFSNEDGKGW
-381 YVPVGHEEGQQLE
+381 YVPVGHEEGQQLGRE
-394 RDYVLERLRPMLE
+394 YVLERLRPLLE
-407 SGKAGLAASDK
+407 SGKV
-418 RYALAASDKKSA
+418 
-430 LAASD
+430 
-435 KRYALAAS
+435 
-443 DKRYAL
+443 
-449 AASDKRY
+449 
-456 ALAASD
+456 
-462 KRYALAASDK
+462 
-472 RYALAAHNANY
+472 ALAAHNANY
-483 DMTVLANYG
+483 DMTVLGNYG
-492 INVERIAFDTMI
+492 IDVNIAFDTMI

-515 IGLKPLALS
+515 VGLKPLALS
-524 LLHEDMTPIEDLIGR
+524 MLKEDMTPIEELIGR
-539 GRNQI
+539 GRNQV
-544 TMDKVEIAKA
+544 TMDKVEIAEA

-567 LIDVFEKELEE
+567 LIDVFAGELEE
-578 NNLRI
+578 NNLRD

-604 AIDTGAL
+604 AIDTDAL
-611 APMSIEMGEQIDAI
+611 APMSVEMGEQIDAI
-625 RQSMYDTVGHEFNL
+625 RQSMYDTVGHEFNI
-639 NSPKQLG
+639 NSTKQLG
-646 DVLFNELYLPPTR
+646 DVLFNELHLPPTR

-673 DGLKEFLDSGNAEG
+673 EGLKEYLDSGNAEG

-702 RQLSKLK
+702 RQLTKLK

-737 TGRLSSTEPNMQ
+737 TGRLSSTEPNVQ

-791 SRDEGLMAAF
+791 SRDEGLMSAF
-801 LNGEDIHAAT
+801 RNGEDIHAAT
-811 AASVYGVEIGDVD
+811 AASVYGVGIGDVD
-824 AEMRRVAKI
+824 SEMRRVAKI

-848 QQTGFSAEEGKAFI
+848 QQTGFSAEEGRAFI
-862 ETYFTNYPGI
+862 DTYFTNYPGI
-872 QGYIAGIKEQVK
+872 HGYIEGIKEQVRA
-884 QDGYVETLMGR
+884 DGYVETLMGR
-895 RRRINEVHSSNFHTR
+895 RRRINEIHSRSYHTR

-921 IQGTAADIVKIAMI
+921 IQGTAADIIKIAMI
-935 NIQQRMGALG
+935 NIQRRMTDLN
-945 MRSKMILQ
+945 MRSRMILQ

-961 VPRDELGHMQ
+961 APRDELGQMQ
-971 AIITELMPT
+971 AVITELMPA
-980 AVPPHVGF
+980 AVPPAVGF

-1003 DME
+1003 EMGS

>member
-41 VQGTGEVV
+41 VQSTGEVV

-131 GTLGAQAEGEHLD
+131 GTLGAQAEGERLD

-176 DIAKVKERYEGLGPE
+176 DIAKVKERYDGLGPE

-234 IDEVKPPGIQRSMRE
+234 IDEVKPPGIQKSMRE

-308 GAGGEQLG
+308 GAGSEQLG

-394 RDYVLERLRPMLE
+394 RDYVLERLRPLME
-407 SGKAGLAASDK
+407 SEKVE
-418 RYALAASDKKSA
+418 
-430 LAASD
+430 
-435 KRYALAAS
+435 
-443 DKRYAL
+443 
-449 AASDKRY
+449 
-456 ALAASD
+456 
-462 KRYALAASDK
+462 
-472 RYALAAHNANY
+472 LAAHNANY

-524 LLHEDMTPIEDLIGR
+524 LLHEDMTPIEDLIGK
-539 GRNQI
+539 GRNQV

-567 LIDVFEKELEE
+567 LVDVFEKELEE
-578 NNLRI
+578 NNLRV

-646 DVLFNELYLPPTR
+646 DVLFNELYLPSTR

-756 LGRRVR
+756 LGRQVR
-762 SAFVAENAPEWTLL
+762 RAFVAEHAPEWTLL
-776 GADYSQIELRILAHY
+776 AADYSQIELRILAHY

-824 AEMRRVAKI
+824 SEMRRVAKI

-862 ETYFTNYPGI
+862 DTYFTNYPGI
-872 QGYIAGIKEQVK
+872 RGYIAGIKEQVK

-895 RRRINEVHSSNFHTR
+895 RRRINEVHSNNFHIR

-961 VPRDELGHMQ
+961 VPRDELGQMQ
-971 AIITELMPT
+971 AIITELMPS

>member
-6 GATPLLEPQD
+6 GATPLLEPQQTQ
-16 SPLLILIDGHALVH
+16 LLILIDGHALVH

-85 AFKEYK
+85 AFEEYK

-234 IDEVKPPGIQRSMRE
+234 IDEVKPPGIQKSMRE

-344 ALEASEIVAFD
+344 ALEASEVVAFD

-370 LSFSNEEGKGW
+370 LSFSNEDGKGW

-394 RDYVLERLRPMLE
+394 RDYVLERLRPLME
-407 SGKAGLAASDK
+407 SGKAGLAA
-418 RYALAASDKKSA
+418 
-430 LAASD
+430 
-435 KRYALAAS
+435 
-443 DKRYAL
+443 
-449 AASDKRY
+449 
-456 ALAASD
+456 
-462 KRYALAASDK
+462 
-472 RYALAAHNANY
+472 HNANY
-483 DMTVLANYG
+483 DLTVLGNYG

-578 NNLRI
+578 NNLRV

-756 LGRRVR
+756 LGRQVR
-762 SAFVAENAPEWTLL
+762 RAFVAENAPEWTLL

-811 AASVYGVEIGDVD
+811 AASVYGVEINDVD
-824 AEMRRVAKI
+824 SEMRRVAKI

-862 ETYFTNYPGI
+862 DTYFTNYPGI
-872 QGYIAGIKEQVK
+872 RGYIEGIKEQVK
-884 QDGYVETLMGR
+884 MDGYVETLMGR

>member
-6 GATPLLEPQD
+6 SATPLLEPQQTQ
-16 SPLLILIDGHALVH
+16 LLILIDGHALVH

-176 DIAKVKERYEGLGPE
+176 DIAGVRERYEGLGPE

-203 SDNIPGVPRVGR
+203 SDNIPGVPRVGK
-215 KTAIKLLSEY
+215 KTAIKLLTEY

-234 IDEVKPPGIQRSMRE
+234 IDEVKPPSIQKSMRE

-333 DTEAALDAMLS
+333 DTKAALDAMLS

-407 SGKAGLAASDK
+407 SGKAGLAADDK
-418 RYALAASDKKSA
+418 KYALAASDKKS
-430 LAASD
+430 
-435 KRYALAAS
+435 
-443 DKRYAL
+443 
-449 AASDKRY
+449 

-492 INVERIAFDTMI
+492 INVEGIAFDTMI

-524 LLHEDMTPIEDLIGR
+524 LLHEDMTPIEELIGR

-567 LIDVFEKELEE
+567 LVDVFEKELEE
-578 NNLRI
+578 NNLRV

-756 LGRRVR
+756 LGRQVR
-762 SAFVAENAPEWTLL
+762 RAFVAENAPDWTLL

-811 AASVYGVEIGDVD
+811 AASVYGVEINDVD
-824 AEMRRVAKI
+824 SEMRRVAKI

-862 ETYFTNYPGI
+862 DTYFTNYPGI
-872 QGYIAGIKEQVK
+872 RGYIEGIKEQVK

>member
-1 MTTAA
+1 MNTAA
-6 GATPLLEPQD
+6 SATPLLEPQD

-176 DIAKVKERYEGLGPE
+176 DIAKVKERYDGLGPE

-407 SGKAGLAASDK
+407 SGKAGLAADDK
-418 RYALAASDKKSA
+418 KYALAASDKKS
-430 LAASD
+430 
-435 KRYALAAS
+435 
-443 DKRYAL
+443 AL

-567 LIDVFEKELEE
+567 LVDVFEKELEE
-578 NNLRI
+578 NNLRV

-811 AASVYGVEIGDVD
+811 AASVYGVAISDVD

-862 ETYFTNYPGI
+862 DTYFTNYPGI
-872 QGYIAGIKEQVK
+872 RGYIEAIKEQVRER
-884 QDGYVETLMGR
+884 GYVDTLMGR

-935 NIQQRMGALG
+935 NIQQRMGANR

-1003 DME
+1003 VME

>member
-6 GATPLLEPQD
+6 GAAPLLEQD
-16 SPLLILIDGHALVH
+16 GSPLLILIDGHALVH

-41 VQGTGEVV
+41 VQSTGEVV
-49 SGVYGFLNM
+49 SGVYGFMNM
-58 FLRAIE
+58 FLRALE
-64 EWKPTH
+64 EWKPSH

-85 AFKEYK
+85 AFEEYK
-91 AHRPPTPPELRD
+91 AQRPPTPPELRP

-131 GTLGAQAEGEHLD
+131 GTLGAQAEEQHID
-144 TLILT
+144 TLIVT
-149 GDSDILQLVSPSV
+149 GDSDILQLVTPSV
-162 RVLLDSGRQRANAY
+162 RVLLDSGRQRASAY
-176 DIAKVKERYEGLGPE
+176 DIARVKERYEGLGPE

-203 SDNIPGVPRVGR
+203 SDNIPGLPGVGR
-215 KTAIKLLSEY
+215 KTAIRLLDEY

-234 IDEVKPPGIQRSMRE
+234 IDEVSSLKLRGAQKIQNTLRE

-255 HCKMLTTIR
+255 QCKMLTTIR

-269 ELNTD
+269 TLELD
-274 AARFGGFERSEV
+274 AARFGGFRHGDV
-286 LALMRELEFFSMVNR
+286 LSLMRELEFFSMVNR
-301 IPSNGMG
+301 IPADS
-308 GAGGEQLG
+308 AEGEQLG
-316 MLDMTAD
+316 MMGMGD
-323 ERTPAEYIVV
+323 ENRVPTEYVVV
-333 DTEAALDAMLS
+333 DTEAALDEMLAS
-344 ALEASEIVAFD
+344 LEASEFVAFD

-370 LSFSNEEGKGW
+370 LSFSNEDGKGW
-381 YVPVGHEEGQQLE
+381 YVPVGHEDGQQLGRE
-394 RDYVLERLRPMLE
+394 DVLERLKPLLE
-407 SGKAGLAASDK
+407 SG
-418 RYALAASDKKSA
+418 RVH
-430 LAASD
+430 
-435 KRYALAAS
+435 
-443 DKRYAL
+443 
-449 AASDKRY
+449 
-456 ALAASD
+456 
-462 KRYALAASDK
+462 
-472 RYALAAHNANY
+472 LAAHNANY
-483 DMTVLANYG
+483 DMTVLGNYG
-492 INVERIAFDTMI
+492 IDVNIAFDTMI
-504 AAHLCGRTRTS
+504 AAHLCGRTRTAV
-515 IGLKPLALS
+515 GLKPLALS
-524 LLHEDMTPIEDLIGR
+524 MLKEDMTPIEELIGR
-539 GRNQI
+539 GRNQT

-567 LIDVFEKELEE
+567 LIDVFASELEE
-578 NNLRI
+578 NNLRH

-611 APMSIEMGEQIDAI
+611 APMSVDMGEQIDAI
-625 RQSMYDTVGHEFNL
+625 TESMYETVGHEFNI
-639 NSPKQLG
+639 NSPRQLG

-673 DGLKEFLDSGNAEG
+673 EGLKEFLDSGNAEG

-702 RQLSKLK
+702 RQLTKLK

-716 PTLVNPNT
+716 PTLVNPHT

-737 TGRLSSTEPNMQ
+737 TGRLSSTEPNVQ

-762 SAFVAENAPEWTLL
+762 SAFVAEDEDWTLL
-776 GADYSQIELRILAHY
+776 AADYSQIELRILAHY
-791 SRDEGLMAAF
+791 SRDEGLMSAF
-801 LNGEDIHAAT
+801 RNGEDIHAAT
-811 AASVYGVEIGDVD
+811 AASVYGVGIGDVD

-862 ETYFTNYPGI
+862 DSYFTNYPGI
-872 QGYIAGIKEQVK
+872 QSYIDGIKEQVRA
-884 QDGYVETLMGR
+884 DGYVETLMGR
-895 RRRINEVHSSNFHTR
+895 RRRISEIHSRSYHTR

-921 IQGTAADIVKIAMI
+921 IQGTAADIIKIAMI
-935 NIQQRMGALG
+935 NIQQRMADLG
-945 MRSKMILQ
+945 MRARMILQ

-961 VPRDELGHMQ
+961 VPRGELEQMR
-971 AIITELMPT
+971 AIVTELMPS
-980 AVPPHVGF
+980 AVPPAVGF
-988 EVPLEVEMKVGDNWG
+988 VVPLEVEMKVGDNWG
-1003 DME
+1003 EMG

>member
-41 VQGTGEVV
+41 VQSTGEVV

-111 MEAFNVPVFEMA
+111 MEAFSVPVFEMA

-131 GTLGAQAEGEHLD
+131 GTLGAQAEGERLD

-149 GDSDILQLVSPSV
+149 GDSDILQLVSPTV

-176 DIAKVKERYEGLGPE
+176 DIAKVKERYDGLGPE
-191 YVAEIKALEGDK
+191 YVASIKALEGDK
-203 SDNIPGVPRVGR
+203 SDNIPGVPRVGK

-234 IDEVKPPGIQRSMRE
+234 IDEVKPPGIQKSMRE

-308 GAGGEQLG
+308 GAGSEQLG

-394 RDYVLERLRPMLE
+394 RDYVLERLRPLME
-407 SGKAGLAASDK
+407 SEKVE
-418 RYALAASDKKSA
+418 
-430 LAASD
+430 
-435 KRYALAAS
+435 
-443 DKRYAL
+443 
-449 AASDKRY
+449 
-456 ALAASD
+456 
-462 KRYALAASDK
+462 
-472 RYALAAHNANY
+472 LAAHNANY

-567 LIDVFEKELEE
+567 LVNVFEKELEE

-646 DVLFNELYLPPTR
+646 DVLFNELYLPSTR

-756 LGRRVR
+756 LGRQVR
-762 SAFVAENAPEWTLL
+762 RAFVAENAPEWTLL

-811 AASVYGVEIGDVD
+811 AASVYGVAISDVD
-824 AEMRRVAKI
+824 SEMRRVAKI

-862 ETYFTNYPGI
+862 DTYFTKYPGI
-872 QGYIAGIKEQVK
+872 QGYIEGIKEQVK

-895 RRRINEVHSSNFHTR
+895 RRRINEVHSNNFHIR

-961 VPRDELGHMQ
+961 VPRDELGQMQ
-971 AIITELMPT
+971 AIITELMPS

>member
-6 GATPLLEPQD
+6 GATPLLDPQD

-41 VQGTGEVV
+41 VQSTGEVV

-111 MEAFNVPVFEMA
+111 MKAFNVPVFEMA

-176 DIAKVKERYEGLGPE
+176 DIAKVKERYDGLGPE

-215 KTAIKLLSEY
+215 KTAIKLLTEY

-234 IDEVKPPGIQRSMRE
+234 IDEVKPPGIQKSMRE

-308 GAGGEQLG
+308 GAGSEQLG

-381 YVPVGHEEGQQLE
+381 YVPVGHEEGQQLG

-418 RYALAASDKKSA
+418 QIALAASDKK
-430 LAASD
+430 
-435 KRYALAAS
+435 YALAAS
-443 DKRYAL
+443 EKRCAL
-449 AASDKRY
+449 AADDK
-456 ALAASD
+456 
-462 KRYALAASDK
+462 K
-472 RYALAAHNANY
+472 YALAAHNANY

-492 INVERIAFDTMI
+492 INVEGIAFDTMI

-539 GRNQI
+539 GRNQV

-567 LIDVFEKELEE
+567 LVNVFEKELEE

-611 APMSIEMGEQIDAI
+611 APMSVQMGEQIDAI
-625 RQSMYDTVGHEFNL
+625 RQSMYDTMGHEFNL
-639 NSPKQLG
+639 NSTKQLG

-673 DGLKEFLDSGNAEG
+673 EGLKEFLDSGNAEG

-756 LGRRVR
+756 LGRQVR
-762 SAFVAENAPEWTLL
+762 RAFVAENAPEWTLL

-811 AASVYGVEIGDVD
+811 AASVYGVAISDVD
-824 AEMRRVAKI
+824 SEMRRVAKI

-862 ETYFTNYPGI
+862 DTYFTKYPGI
-872 QGYIAGIKEQVK
+872 QGYIEGIKEQVK
-884 QDGYVETLMGR
+884 MDGYVETLMGR

-921 IQGTAADIVKIAMI
+921 IQGTAADIIKIAMI
-935 NIQQRMGALG
+935 NIQQRMDANK

-961 VPRDELGHMQ
+961 VPRDELGQMQ
-971 AIITELMPT
+971 AIITELMPS

-988 EVPLEVEMKVGDNWG
+988 EVPLGVEMKVGDNWG

>member
-6 GATPLLEPQD
+6 SATPLLEPQQTQ
-16 SPLLILIDGHALVH
+16 LLILIDGHALVH

-176 DIAKVKERYEGLGPE
+176 DIAKVKERYDGLGPE

-301 IPSNGMG
+301 IPS
-308 GAGGEQLG
+308 GAEGEQLG

-394 RDYVLERLRPMLE
+394 RDYVFERLRPMLE
-407 SGKAGLAASDK
+407 SGKGGLAAD
-418 RYALAASDKKSA
+418 DKKSA

-435 KRYALAAS
+435 KRS
-443 DKRYAL
+443 AL

-567 LIDVFEKELEE
+567 LVNVFEKELEE

-625 RQSMYDTVGHEFNL
+625 RQSMYDTVGHEFNI

-756 LGRRVR
+756 LGRQVR
-762 SAFVAENAPEWTLL
+762 RAFVAENAPDWTLL

-811 AASVYGVEIGDVD
+811 AASVYGVAISDVD
-824 AEMRRVAKI
+824 SEMRRVAKI

-862 ETYFTNYPGI
+862 DTYFTNYPGI
-872 QGYIAGIKEQVK
+872 RGYIEGIKEQVK
-884 QDGYVETLMGR
+884 MDGYVETLMGR

-961 VPRDELGHMQ
+961 VPRDELGQMQ
-971 AIITELMPT
+971 AIITELMPS
-980 AVPPHVGF
+980 AVPPDVGF
-988 EVPLEVEMKVGDNWG
+988 VVPLEVEMKVGDNWG